1 MEAGGTGG
9 VVCLLL
15 IYFFKSPLRHL
26 ILGYRNKVNPPG
38 PWTLFCVFI
47 FYFPCVQCVDANI
60 WASCVFWGE
69 LQNDLDFFFFFI
81 LSSLL
86 NALSPFDIFL
96 CH

>member
-26 ILGYRNKVNPPG
+26 ILGTIEIKLTLLVPG
-38 PWTLFCVFI
+38 LYFVFLFFI
-47 FYFPCVQCVDANI
+47 FHVFNVLMQTFGQVVYFGVNYKMI
-60 WASCVFWGE
+60 
-69 LQNDLDFFFFFI
+69 LIFFFFI